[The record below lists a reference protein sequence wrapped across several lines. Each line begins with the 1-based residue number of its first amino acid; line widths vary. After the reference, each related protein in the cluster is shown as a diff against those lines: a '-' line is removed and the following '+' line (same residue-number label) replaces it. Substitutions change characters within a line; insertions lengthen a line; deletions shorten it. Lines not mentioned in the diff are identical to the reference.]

1 MEFEKAPF
9 WLKRKYS
16 GPCKKCKKFRKSYM
30 KRYPA
35 KLKHLFVCLRKF
47 CEWEFLNVV

>member
-16 GPCKKCKKFRKSYM
+16 GPAKMQNLEVLYEKMPK
-30 KRYPA
+30 A
-35 KLKHLFVCLRKF
+35 KLKHLFVLS
-47 CEWEFLNVV
+47 EEVL

>member
-16 GPCKKCKKFRKSYM
+16 GPYKKCKKFREVLYEKIPSQV
-30 KRYPA
+30 KA
-35 KLKHLFVCLRKF
+35 SVCFV
-47 CEWEFLNVV
+47 